1 MGRAIGR
8 SRRTVDGYIADLRA
22 TQQLDIDIKAYRMNR
37 VGIPQ
42 ERIAARLGIIQRT
55 VSRHLD
61 YLAAL
66 PNSLNADLKKGFS
79 ITQVAEKHGW
89 PEALVWSIALEGMDD
104 LERFKALMWGLRTWD
119 VWNSND
125 CDKRF
130 GDDWPG
136 RIPAQLVGHALYYFT
151 REGDLVFD
159 PMSGGGVVLDT
170 CFAFH
175 RKCRSFDLVHRPE
188 TRPEI
193 EPHLWDPE
201 KLVWP
206 VKGKEKP
213 DLIFFDPPYFKKMAD
228 QYEEES
234 NSNLS
239 RKEYLKFFRE
249 IFPIFYEHSKRG
261 ARIAFLNSDWPP
273 ARRAYAPEGGTFRA
287 RQRWRKTQRKVFSI
301 PITSNF

>member
-1 MGRAIGR
+1 M
-8 SRRTVDGYIADLRA
+8 
-22 TQQLDIDIKAYRMNR
+22 
-37 VGIPQ
+37 
-42 ERIAARLGIIQRT
+42 
-55 VSRHLD
+55 
-61 YLAAL
+61 
-66 PNSLNADLKKGFS
+66 
-79 ITQVAEKHGW
+79 
-89 PEALVWSIALEGMDD
+89 VWYVALEGKSDK
-104 LERFKALMWGLRTWD
+104 ERFEALGWGLRSWD
-119 VWNSND
+119 IWNFND
-125 CDKRF
+125 VDQRF

-151 REGDLVFD
+151 REGGLVFD
-159 PMSGGGVVLDT
+159 PMSGGGVVQDT
-170 CFAFH
+170 CLAFH

-228 QYEEES
+228 QYEKES
-234 NSNLS
+234 ISNLS

-261 ARIAFLNSDWPP
+261 ARIAFLNSDWRDFSGKAAMAEDPKESIFNSDYVKLLERSGWERTHNIECP
-273 ARRAYAPEGGTFRA
+273 LSSQRFKPHQVRRMQNNRTIGSVCRYLIAAR
-287 RQRWRKTQRKVFSI
+287 KK
-301 PITSNF
+301 